1 MVTPS
6 TLARDISPPPTRKP
20 SGTRFPAVENTTKGT
35 QVTVEHE
42 QRKTPDGPSL
52 AAIEAGEAQVRDHL
66 AYFSQHFRLTS
77 RKTPAS
83 LPRITID
90 EFQDLYNRNQH
101 PHGRHFVIHQHDHP
115 ISGNTFQVIAQPSV
129 HADEGKACITICDYS
144 SHRRALSVSL
154 YPTASRA
161 MPIL

>member
-6 TLARDISPPPTRKP
+6 TLARDISPPPTRKL
-20 SGTRFPAVENTTKGT
+20 SGTRAPAVEKTTVET
-35 QVTVEHE
+35 QATNEHE
-42 QRKTPDGPSL
+42 QRKISPGPSL

-77 RKTPAS
+77 RETPS
-83 LPRITID
+83 TLPRITID

-115 ISGNTFQVIAQPSV
+115 ISGNTLQVTEEPSV
-129 HADEGKACITICDYS
+129 PC
-144 SHRRALSVSL
+144 
-154 YPTASRA
+154 
-161 MPIL
+161 